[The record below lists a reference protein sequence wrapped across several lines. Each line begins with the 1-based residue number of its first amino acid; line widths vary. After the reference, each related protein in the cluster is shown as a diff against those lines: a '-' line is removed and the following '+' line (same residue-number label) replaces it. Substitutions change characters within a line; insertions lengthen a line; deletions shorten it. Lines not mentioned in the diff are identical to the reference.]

1 MTTLTPPFVLRQR
14 RTLRSWLSSVL
25 RSLDHGLAA
34 AQREVAAPV
43 PPALLDPTIA
53 PELSAMALRA
63 DGSTEPRGEVV
74 AFPLHGEA
82 VLVRLADVLRQR
94 VAGRQPAHD
103 PLWLTISRGPW
114 TRLSIDRS
122 AYVDYVSEAA
132 VYRAAIEA
140 APDTKVILKT
150 TNFEVLVSF
159 VMQYI
164 DDRLLDRTSVEA
176 TR

>member
-1 MTTLTPPFVLRQR
+1 M
-14 RTLRSWLSSVL
+14 
-25 RSLDHGLAA
+25 
-34 AQREVAAPV
+34 
-43 PPALLDPTIA
+43 
-53 PELSAMALRA
+53 
-63 DGSTEPRGEVV
+63 V

-94 VAGRQPAHD
+94 VADRQPAHD

-150 TNFEVLVSF
+150 TNFDTLVSF
-159 VMQYI
+159 IMQYI
-164 DDRLLDRTSVEA
+164 DDRLLDGASAEA
-176 TR
+176 SR